1 MQWHESVCCRVN
13 IFREGQGSGSRV
25 DTSSQR
31 LRFLK
36 VAVIWSEVR
45 SLMRDSSHRRRFQVS
60 TLALPPPQRG
70 GEHHGRGEQY
80 LVAIVVHGGEVA
92 GSW

>member
-1 MQWHESVCCRVN
+1 
-13 IFREGQGSGSRV
+13 
-25 DTSSQR
+25 
-31 LRFLK
+31 
-36 VAVIWSEVR
+36 
-45 SLMRDSSHRRRFQVS
+45 
-60 TLALPPPQRG
+60 LPPPQRG